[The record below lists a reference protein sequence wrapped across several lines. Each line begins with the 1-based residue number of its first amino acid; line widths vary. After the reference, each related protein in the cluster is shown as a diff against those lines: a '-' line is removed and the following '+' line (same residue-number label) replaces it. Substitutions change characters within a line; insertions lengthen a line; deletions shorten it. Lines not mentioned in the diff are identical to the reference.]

1 MAAGTPLVNDAG
13 VSLAF
18 RAYPSRFRRSL
29 RLLLTRREFLVLGAG
44 SALGACGA
52 SRSSAYSGVT
62 QWGSEGL
69 RDGSFLRPR
78 AIGVHGG
85 RVYVVDTTGRVQ
97 IFDRDGV
104 FLGMWKV
111 PESDNGTP
119 TAVAFG
125 VYRRDGTGARV
136 LIPDTHYSRI
146 LEYSPEGELL
156 EQWGSY
162 GQGEGQFVYPTGI
175 VESPSGLFYIS
186 EYGEDAEQVQVY
198 DAERRYL
205 RQWGSHG
212 GDAGQFNR
220 AMAIAMGPSEVLYV
234 ADTTNHRVQCFDT
247 EGKLLLVIGEAGEAR
262 GQLKFPHDI
271 AVAPDGSLLVCEY
284 GAHRISRFEPDGR
297 FVGAFGGPGRAA
309 GMFNSPR
316 GVAVSEQGEV
326 YVADTD
332 NHRIQRFPL
341 ELIS

>member
-1 MAAGTPLVNDAG
+1 MR
-13 VSLAF
+13 VSG
-18 RAYPSRFRRSL
+18 
-29 RLLLTRREFLVLGAG
+29 LTRREFLVLSAG
-44 SALGACGA
+44 CALEACSASL
-52 SRSSAYSGVT
+52 SSANSGVT

-78 AIGVHGG
+78 AIGVHDG

-104 FLGMWKV
+104 FLGMWRV

-119 TAVAFG
+119 TAVGFG
-125 VYRRDGTGARV
+125 LDGRV

-162 GQGEGQFVYPTGI
+162 GQGDGQFVYPTGI
-175 VESPSGLFYIS
+175 VQSPSGSYYIS

-198 DAERRYL
+198 DSDRSYL

-247 EGKLLLVIGEAGEAR
+247 EGELLRVIGKPGEAP
-262 GQLKFPHDI
+262 GELKFPHDI
-271 AVAPDGSLLVCEY
+271 AVAPDGSVLVCEY
-284 GAHRISRFEPDGR
+284 GAHRISRFDPDGG
-297 FVGAFGGPGRAA
+297 FAAAYGAPGRSPGA
-309 GMFNSPR
+309 FNSPR
-316 GVAVSEQGEV
+316 GVAVSDDGDV
-326 YVADTD
+326 FVADTD
-332 NHRIQRFPL
+332 NHRIQRFPMEML
-341 ELIS
+341 A

>member
-1 MAAGTPLVNDAG
+1 M
-13 VSLAF
+13 
-18 RAYPSRFRRSL
+18 
-29 RLLLTRREFLVLGAG
+29 RLTGLTRREFLVLGAG
-44 SALGACGA
+44 SALASCSA
-52 SRSSAYSGVT
+52 SRSSSNSGVT

-78 AIGVHGG
+78 AVGVHDD

-97 IFDRDGV
+97 VFDRDGV

-111 PESDNGTP
+111 PRSDNGTP

-125 VYRRDGTGARV
+125 VYETGGTGQPGGTGVRV

-156 EQWGSY
+156 DQWGSY
-162 GQGEGQFVYPTGI
+162 GQDEGQFVYPTGI
-175 VESPSGLFYIS
+175 VQSPDGAYYIS

-198 DAERRYL
+198 DSDRGFV

-212 GDAGQFNR
+212 GGKGQFNR
-220 AMAIAMGPSEVLYV
+220 AMAIAMGPSGVVYV

-247 EGKLLLVIGEAGEAR
+247 EGELLRVIGEPGEAR

-284 GAHRISRFEPDGR
+284 GSHRISRFNPDGR